1 MRHYAGWSE
10 DNEYYLTMK
19 EIHADFFECLLEHV
33 GKIEPEY
40 GFGEL
45 ILCIHCAHLRICLL
59 VCGIFLR
66 ESVFQGF
73 R

>member
-10 DNEYYLTMK
+10 DNEYYITMK

-40 GFGEL
+40 GFGK
-45 ILCIHCAHLRICLL
+45 
-59 VCGIFLR
+59 
-66 ESVFQGF
+66 
-73 R
+73 